1 MTDSTDA
8 TDGDA
13 AASTDDGDETGATD
27 ETVRC
32 WLVER
37 EFGDRNFVTI
47 VYATRDGSRYQQW
60 ERSTTSLR
68 TGSQITAAT
77 EIPESELEPVTDEAT
92 RERYAREA
100 ERTADQYDP
109 DDPI

>member
-8 TDGDA
+8 TDGDDTA
-13 AASTDDGDETGATD
+13 AADDGGEAD

-77 EIPESELEPVTDEAT
+77 EIPESELEAVTDEET

-100 ERTADQYDP
+100 ERTADQYEP